1 MLVNNKARKEDV
13 KMEKQKLSKA
23 VVAGVISGCLMTTGV
38 VFADEYTG
46 IKIPE
51 CSVQVFENGEPTPYS
66 MYFRSCSLDVG
77 PSNGVMAVNVTTK
90 AFQPIDHIYH
100 DVTIYKN
107 GVWQSSDRY
116 ENWGKVQLASYIKVS
131 AQSGDYI
138 DVYVDHYTEH
148 NGCVESAHS
157 NKSNRF

>member
-1 MLVNNKARKEDV
+1 MKTLKLNKV
-13 KMEKQKLSKA
+13 I
-23 VVAGVISGCLMTTGV
+23 VTGVILVCLTTTGFV
-38 VFADEYTG
+38 YAYENADMYFS
-46 IKIPE
+46 E
-51 CSVQVFENGEPTPYS
+51 CNIQVFENSGPALQS
-66 MYFRSCSLDVG
+66 MYFRSFSLDVF

-90 AFQPIDHIYH
+90 AFQAIDHIYH

-138 DVYVDHYTEH
+138 EVYVDHYTEH

-157 NKSNRF
+157 SKSNRF

>member
-1 MLVNNKARKEDV
+1 MKT
-13 KMEKQKLSKA
+13 QKLNK
-23 VVAGVISGCLMTTGV
+23 VIVTGVILGCLTTTGFV
-38 VFADEYTG
+38 HADENADMYVS
-46 IKIPE
+46 E
-51 CSVQVFENGEPTPYS
+51 CNIQVFENSEPALQS
-66 MYFRSCSLDVG
+66 MYFRSFSLDVF

-90 AFQPIDHIYH
+90 AFQAIDHIYH

-138 DVYVDHYTEH
+138 EVYVEHYTEH

-157 NKSNRF
+157 SKSNRF

>member
-1 MLVNNKARKEDV
+1 MK
-13 KMEKQKLSKA
+13 KQKLSKVIA
-23 VVAGVISGCLMTTGV
+23 TGVILGCLMTTGT
-38 VFADEYTG
+38 VFADESTEAN
-46 IKIPE
+46 IPE
-51 CSVQVFENGEPTPYS
+51 CEVQVFENGAPTPYS
-66 MYFRSCSLDVG
+66 MYFRSCSLNVF

-90 AFQPIDHIYH
+90 AFQAVNHIYH

-138 DVYVDHYTEH
+138 EVYVDHYTEH

>member
-1 MLVNNKARKEDV
+1 MK
-13 KMEKQKLSKA
+13 KQKLST
-23 VVAGVISGCLMTTGV
+23 VIVTGVILGCLMTTGT
-38 VFADEYTG
+38 VFADENAEMY
-46 IKIPE
+46 IPE
-51 CSVQVFENGEPTPYS
+51 CSVQVFENGEPVPYS
-66 MYFRSCSLDVG
+66 MYFRSCSLNVF

-116 ENWGKVQLASYIKVS
+116 ENWGKVELNSYIKVS

-138 DVYVDHYTEH
+138 EVYVDHYTDH
-148 NGCVESAHS
+148 GGCVESAS
-157 NKSNRF
+157 SSKARRF

>member
-1 MLVNNKARKEDV
+1 MKR
-13 KMEKQKLSKA
+13 QKLIKT
-23 VVAGVISGCLMTTGV
+23 VVAGVVSGCLMTTGI
-38 VFADEYTG
+38 VFAEENTG
-46 IKIPE
+46 VQNSK
-51 CSVQVFENGEPTPYS
+51 CTVQVFENGALTPYS

-77 PSNGVMAVNVTTK
+77 PANGVMAVNVTTK
-90 AFQPIDHIYH
+90 AFQAVNHIYH

-107 GVWQSSDRY
+107 GVWQSSERY
-116 ENWGKVQLASYIKVS
+116 ENWGKVQLLSYIKVP

-157 NKSNRF
+157 NQSKYF

>member
-1 MLVNNKARKEDV
+1 MK
-13 KMEKQKLSKA
+13 KQKLGK
-23 VVAGVISGCLMTTGV
+23 VLVAGVVSVCLMTTGV
-38 VFADEYTG
+38 TFASDNSNAS
-46 IKIPE
+46 IP
-51 CSVQVFENGEPTPYS
+51 SNNIHIFDNGVAVPYS
-66 MYFRSCSLDVG
+66 MYFRSCSLDVY
-77 PSNGVMAVNVTTK
+77 PSNGVMAVNVKTK
-90 AFQPIDHIYH
+90 AFQAVNYIYH

-116 ENWGKVQLASYIKVS
+116 ENWGKVELNSYIKVS